1 MQEKL
6 IIGFWRPLF
15 LTGNKKNAKII
26 RFFNEIMHKAGC
38 KNIKQFC
45 LGLILI
51 ISALTLFNAPLM
63 LAAEGG
69 GLSMDGAPRFI
80 AQIFDLPPSSSYG
93 NVAAPAKGT
102 AQEQFKELVTGV
114 LQALRYI
121 IGAVAIL
128 MIVYSG
134 FRMVTG
140 GGKEEVYQKA
150 RSSMLYAVIGL
161 AAVGLAGEMANIFN
175 LTPGKSFLQDP
186 NQILRTAVLFDQRT
200 QIIITFLK
208 YFIGAVAVFMIIR
221 NGMRMITMGEAEDKI
236 ALDKKNLAY
245 SVVGLVLIIMAD
257 TAINNVF
264 YKVDLTRYPGTGG
277 VEPTIDPIQGVSEV
291 VGFTN
296 IIVSIIGPVAIFAL
310 LAGGLMYIS
319 AGGEEEKM
327 SKAKRL
333 IVTALVGL
341 IIIYGAFAIVST
353 FVGGQFG
360 SPPV

>member
-1 MQEKL
+1 M
-6 IIGFWRPLF
+6 F
-15 LTGNKKNAKII
+15 LTVIKKNAKII
-26 RFFNEIMHKAGC
+26 RFFNEIMRNIDW
-38 KNIKQFC
+38 KNIKQYC
-45 LGLILI
+45 LGLVLI
-51 ISALTLFNAPLM
+51 MSALTLFNAPLM
-63 LAAEGG
+63 LAADGVATDGG
-69 GLSMDGAPRFI
+69 NRLIS
-80 AQIFDLPPSSSYG
+80 QIFDLPPSSSYG
-93 NVAAPAKGT
+93 NVPAPNSKGT
-102 AQEQFKELVTGV
+102 AQEQFKQVVTGV

-121 IGAVAIL
+121 IGAVAIV
-128 MIVYSG
+128 MVVYSG

-161 AAVGLAGEMANIFN
+161 AAVGLAGEVAVIFD

-236 ALDKKNLAY
+236 ALDKKNLLY
-245 SVVGLVLIIMAD
+245 SVVGLILIIISDMV
-257 TAINNVF
+257 INNVF
-264 YKVDLTRYPGTGG
+264 YKVDMTRYPGTGG
-277 VEPTIDPIQGVSEV
+277 VEPTIDPVQGVAEV

-296 IIVSIIGPVAIFAL
+296 LIVSIVGPVAIFAL
-310 LAGGLMYIS
+310 LGGGIMYII

-327 SKAKRL
+327 AKAKRL
-333 IVTALVGL
+333 IVSALVGL

-360 SPPV
+360 APPV

>member
-1 MQEKL
+1 
-6 IIGFWRPLF
+6 
-15 LTGNKKNAKII
+15 
-26 RFFNEIMHKAGC
+26 MHKAGW
-38 KNIKQFC
+38 KNIKQFS
-45 LGLILI
+45 LGLVLI
-51 ISALTLFNAPLM
+51 MAALTIFNAPLM
-63 LAAEGG
+63 LAADAATGD
-69 GLSMDGAPRFI
+69 SAPRLV

-93 NVAAPAKGT
+93 NVPAPSKDAT
-102 AQEQFKELVTGV
+102 AQEQFKQVVTGV

-121 IGAVAIL
+121 IGAVAIV
-128 MIVYSG
+128 MVIYSG

-140 GGKEEVYQKA
+140 GGKDEVYQKA

-161 AAVGLAGEMANIFN
+161 AAVGLAGEVATIFD

-208 YFIGAVAVFMIIR
+208 YFIGAVAVLMIIR

-236 ALDKKNLAY
+236 ALDKKNLVY

-277 VEPTIDPIQGVSEV
+277 VEPTIDLVQGVAEV

-296 IIVSIIGPVAIFAL
+296 IIVSIVGPVAILAL
-310 LAGGLMYIS
+310 LGGGFMYIS

-327 SKAKRL
+327 AKAKRL
-333 IVTALVGL
+333 IVSALVGL

-360 SPPV
+360 NPPV